1 MIEAE
6 KLEALMLKL
15 STAYNFA
22 RDQGFSEVDCW
33 KNVALVA
40 KREMERMDKQPR
52 PTSSKEKPS

>member
-6 KLEALMLKL
+6 KLDAFVLKL

-22 RDQGFSEVDCW
+22 RDQGFSEADCW

-40 KREMERMDKQPR
+40 KREMERMNKPDSRKLDGDKP
-52 PTSSKEKPS
+52 